1 VSGTQRIVLVVVAAV
16 IAVAAFVVLR
26 PEDEDEPETT
36 QTTTQ
41 TETAPQP
48 AQPDQSAPE
57 RTPEARPREP
67 EVQVVRVSG
76 GRPVGGVQTIEV
88 EKGETARFL
97 VRTETPQ
104 EVHLHGY
111 DLTESSTA
119 SKPAEFRFKADRTGI
134 YELEIHGTHTQ
145 IAELRVE

>member
-1 VSGTQRIVLVVVAAV
+1 MLVVVAAV
-16 IAVAAFVVLR
+16 IAVGAFLVLR
-26 PEDEDEPETT
+26 PGDEDDSEPAQRTT
-36 QTTTQ
+36 Q
-41 TETAPQP
+41 P
-48 AQPDQSAPE
+48 AVTGTGPNRA
-57 RTPEARPREP
+57 PEARPREP
-67 EVQVVRVSG
+67 EVRTIRVSG